1 MRFICNLYKSGFV
14 FNSPLLLWSKGHGLA
29 LGQTQLGSV
38 IKSHPTLCIPV
49 DFRMPGFP
57 VHHQLPEFTQT
68 HVHWVDNAI
77 QPSHH
82 LSPPFPPAFNLSYHQ
97 DLFQWVSS
105 SHQVPK
111 VGFVFSSPLLLLKEE
126 TEEQAPSW
134 KQDSILGRTVDF
146 EPSMHGNDI
155 STGKPDLPHPPPPPM
170 EKPQG
175 LYLNS
180 VT

>member
-49 DFRMPGFP
+49 DYRMPGFP

-97 DLFQWVSS
+97 DLFQWVSIFWVGKIPWKRKWLPTPLFLPEK
-105 SHQVPK
+105 SHGQRSL
-111 VGFVFSSPLLLLKEE
+111 VGYIHGVAKSQTRLTNFTSWDKAISHLKK
-126 TEEQAPSW
+126 A
-134 KQDSILGRTVDF
+134 
-146 EPSMHGNDI
+146 
-155 STGKPDLPHPPPPPM
+155 
-170 EKPQG
+170 
-175 LYLNS
+175 
-180 VT
+180 